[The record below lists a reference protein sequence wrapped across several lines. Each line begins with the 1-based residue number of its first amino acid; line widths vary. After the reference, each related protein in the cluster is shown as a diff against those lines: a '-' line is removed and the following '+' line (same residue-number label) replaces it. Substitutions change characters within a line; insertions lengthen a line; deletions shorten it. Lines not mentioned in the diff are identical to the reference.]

1 MAHISEREYD
11 LPNAVIGKLM
21 KAAVEDKS
29 VISLGPGEPD
39 FDLAEPLVESVK
51 KHAATSNHYSP
62 PGGIVELREAL
73 VKKLKKDNKIEA
85 HPDNIT
91 VTNGSQ
97 EALLLATACTLDV
110 SEQVIIPNP
119 SYLGYLP
126 MFELFNAFPVALEVK
141 AEDGWHVNPDE
152 IKKLINKKTKAILI
166 NSPGNPTGNVLP
178 KKILEEVADIA
189 VDNDLY
195 VFSDEAYEKLVYGKK
210 HHSMGSF
217 NGMSKNVVTMHTFSK
232 TYAMCGYRVGYAVG
246 PTPLIEAMNKAH
258 VYTTSCAPTLSQKV
272 AVDALK
278 LKKSY
283 LDNMVK
289 EYDRRRKM
297 IVKGLNQIGLKTVTP
312 NGAFYTLSDIS
323 HLSDDSFKFSF
334 DMLKKAKV
342 GVVPGREFG
351 RFGEGYI
358 RCSYATDY
366 NQIEEA
372 LGRMDKFISK
382 IKK

>member
-1 MAHISEREYD
+1 
-11 LPNAVIGKLM
+11 
-21 KAAVEDKS
+21 
-29 VISLGPGEPD
+29 
-39 FDLAEPLVESVK
+39 
-51 KHAATSNHYSP
+51 
-62 PGGIVELREAL
+62 
-73 VKKLKKDNKIEA
+73 
-85 HPDNIT
+85 
-91 VTNGSQ
+91 
-97 EALLLATACTLDV
+97 LDV

-126 MFELFNAFPVALEVK
+126 MFELFNAFPVALELK

-152 IKKLINKKTKAILI
+152 LKKLINKKTKAILI

-246 PTPLIEAMNKAH
+246 PTPLIEAMNKTH

-283 LDNMVK
+283 LDKMVR

-297 IVKGLNQIGLKTVTP
+297 IVKGLNQIGLNTVTP

-323 HLSDDSFKFSF
+323 HLSDDSFKFAF

-358 RCSYATDY
+358 RCSYATEY
-366 NQIEEA
+366 NKIEEA
-372 LGRMDKFISK
+372 LRRMDKFISK